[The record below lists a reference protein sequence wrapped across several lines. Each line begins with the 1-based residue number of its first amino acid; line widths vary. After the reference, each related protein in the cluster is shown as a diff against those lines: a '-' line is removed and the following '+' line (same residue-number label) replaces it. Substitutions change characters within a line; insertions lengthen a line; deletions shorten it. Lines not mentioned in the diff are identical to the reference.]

1 MLCEQCGKRP
11 ASVHITKIVNGQ
23 KSEHHLCE
31 ECARERQEEWTFPG
45 FGAEPDFSLHKF
57 LTGLLAHDPTWT
69 AGPDKTVGRGEECRR
84 CGLSYEQFRETGR
97 FGCDEC
103 YASFGERLLPLL
115 RRLHGSVQHVGKVP
129 RRAAGRLRLQQDI
142 ERLRREL
149 QELVAREEFEKAAQ
163 VRDRIRELER
173 QAAEGASERGGL

>member
-1 MLCEQCGKRP
+1 MLCEQCGQRP
-11 ASVHITKIVNGQ
+11 ASVHITKIVNNQ
-23 KSEHHLCE
+23 KSEYHLCE
-31 ECARERQEEWTFPG
+31 ECARARQEEWSFPG

-57 LTGLLAHDPTWT
+57 LAGLLAHEPNWG
-69 AGPDKTVGRGEECRR
+69 AGPGTVSEQGLQCRR

-97 FGCDEC
+97 LGCDEC
-103 YASFGERLLPLL
+103 YTSFGEQLLPLL
-115 RRLHGSVQHVGKVP
+115 RRLHGSVQHVGKAP
-129 RRAAGRLRLQQDI
+129 KRAAGRLRLQQDI

-173 QAAEGASERGGL
+173 QAAQGN